1 MSIVLLVPIGKI
13 CDLEEFSMKR
23 IITAMGNE
31 VLNNELRKYAKYD
44 VLFEDLF
51 CQDILI
57 SKISKVE
64 ADTIIISGL
73 LQGQWDLEEFVEKIK
88 AKSNLARI
96 IIVTDEID
104 KNTRKIL
111 EYHNIFDVFLD
122 SEIEVKDIIEAID
135 REEAVRKKYEMI
147 SENALKY
154 DISKPEAE
162 NETKKVKVKE
172 NIILEKMVQKQEIIA
187 ISGIPGS
194 GKSTIA
200 ANLCKVLSQK
210 SDSKILLIDLDTL
223 NGNIDEMLQISKV
236 PQNIEMTIDDDKRSG
251 INYAVDLIMKNRFD
265 SNVFDELVI
274 SANGFDVLTGNT
286 SLHYCQNVLK
296 EEYYDLLLKCAKEK
310 YDFIII
316 DTSSNIFLDS
326 TKWALREASRILFV
340 TEGNFLSLKKM
351 QQFIEIIT
359 KIWGVWKQK
368 IEIIVN
374 KKYKNNIDNEVILN
388 VMDSL
393 KIIGEIKFNEELNVV
408 SYEKILSNI
417 NYIPKKSIMDKILD
431 MKNNLFSPNVKV
443 EKEVAFD
450 VN

>member
-1 MSIVLLVPIGKI
+1 
-13 CDLEEFSMKR
+13 MKR

-31 VLNNELRKYAKYD
+31 VLNNELKKYAKYD
-44 VLFEDLF
+44 VLCDDLF

-57 SKISKVE
+57 SKLSKTE

-73 LQGQWDLEEFVEKIK
+73 LQGQWDLEEFISKIK
-88 AKSNLARI
+88 LKSKLARI

-104 KNTRKIL
+104 KTTRKIL
-111 EYHNIFDVFLD
+111 EYHNILD
-122 SEIEVKDIIEAID
+122 IFIDSTVEIKDIIDAID

-147 SENALKY
+147 SENISEYKVENTG
-154 DISKPEAE
+154 IKSEKNKSSKPIIA
-162 NETKKVKVKE
+162 KE

-210 SDSKILLIDLDTL
+210 SDAKILLLDFDTL
-223 NGNIDEMLQISKV
+223 NGNIDEILQINKV
-236 PQNIEMTIDDDKRSG
+236 PQNIDMTIDDDKRSG

-274 SANGFDVLTGNT
+274 NSNGFDVLTGNT

-296 EEYYDLLLKCAKEK
+296 EEYYDELLKCAKEK

-326 TKWALREASRILFV
+326 TKWALRESSRIIFI

-359 KIWGVWKQK
+359 RIWGVWKHK
-368 IEIIVN
+368 IEIVVN
-374 KKYKNNIDNEVILN
+374 KKYKNDIDNEVIFN
-388 VMDSL
+388 VTNEL
-393 KIIGEIKFNEELNVV
+393 KII
-408 SYEKILSNI
+408 
-417 NYIPKKSIMDKILD
+417 D
-431 MKNNLFSPNVKV
+431 
-443 EKEVAFD
+443 
-450 VN
+450 